1 MKHVDQERLERW
13 LIRKTTQDKRKAIQ
27 PVKTAT
33 SSGMKMKLVERFRNT
48 LFGSGEMLMVFTS
61 ANFAGQGQPSL
72 SKWKV
77 KNDLY
82 RIAGWNCEEL

>member
-33 SSGMKMKLVERFRNT
+33 SSGMKMKLEEKSRNIV
-48 LFGSGEMLMVFTS
+48 FDSGEMLMFS
-61 ANFAGQGQPSL
+61 PLLIS
-72 SKWKV
+72 
-77 KNDLY
+77 
-82 RIAGWNCEEL
+82 